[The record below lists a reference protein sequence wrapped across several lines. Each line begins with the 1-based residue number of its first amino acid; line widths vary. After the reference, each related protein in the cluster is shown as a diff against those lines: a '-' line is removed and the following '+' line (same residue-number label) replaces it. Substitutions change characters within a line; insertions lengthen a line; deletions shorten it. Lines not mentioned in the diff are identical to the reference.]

1 MPLKTRRQKR
11 SLGLSSVCVV
21 RLCAR
26 ATDQYAPRWR
36 SFQCSHALSS
46 RDSCWSC
53 GPPAPKTHAVF
64 VDTPQPHRQPLWPPF
79 PHRWSGSATPPFRA
93 DVSAPQPHNVRHRT
107 ALKVGET
114 AATASILSM
123 EYLWPPLGSAIGR
136 RGALH
141 APARAGAPP
150 PRASACA
157 GRARGAGTARPAPG
171 RPWPGVSI
179 LNSAI
184 RTGVT

>member
-11 SLGLSSVCVV
+11 SSGLSSVCV
-21 RLCAR
+21 AR

-53 GPPAPKTHAVF
+53 GPPAPKTHAVL
-64 VDTPQPHRQPLWPPF
+64 THHNRTGPLWPPF

-123 EYLWPPLGSAIGR
+123 EYLWPPPGSAIGR